1 MTQRSYSLIIVFAE
15 LLFLSSTGAFVQSP
29 LSSISSAI
37 SFRSFS
43 AHNLATRFYD
53 YNDANDNYPFHQRV
67 HLFESILRDGEQGA
81 RKTLTPEQKGCFARK
96 LEEELGANVVID
108 AGLPGASPLDFSGVQ
123 NVVRNTHRSILSTLA
138 HGTPTEIA
146 VASRAL
152 RGAEERSRIST
163 FHRPMELSTRYN
175 NHNSCPGSSN
185 SNSNS
190 NSSIRNRLLKQARR
204 AVSIAADV
212 APQVQYYLVYAGNR
226 DPNFLAELAQVVSE
240 AGATHVVIAD
250 SQSALT
256 PSKAHKL
263 TLRIKEALG
272 DERTGTTIG
281 IHCHNQMGLALP
293 NTLAAIRAGATQV
306 ESCLVGVGDA
316 GGNLATEQFLAYCEH
331 SRSVLSASAA
341 ASDVYLTDD
350 LFPSSCSVI
359 GDCSVPASVTLAKEV
374 AQMMNFN
381 IGENQP
387 IIGERAFT
395 CTTGIH
401 QDNMDHLGH
410 TTFQPKI
417 VGREWSVALN
427 RHSSRKTVQTFLS
440 KNLESISTNTTVSV
454 SAGTREDL
462 ADAIYSY
469 LSDRVDVVDEES
481 ILSFCSQLLEAHV
494 VLRNRGVVICP
505 TTVGYT
511 LVTTRNAAKMKSIKG
526 RPDDKP
532 CGILG
537 IDEIYKATF
546 GTDPPLKR
554 NRFVNRHIVGYL
566 GKPRGVG
573 KVESCTKHLPK
584 DAIDPKSGRVGIWLE
599 CGPVVDYLAK
609 RFWSESREI
618 IVATSC
624 NMAGEGNPRSN
635 HYDLSYIDSSVR
647 SKADFEV
654 SLPHWESPDLDEN
667 GRWLSA
673 PIWNLEKEVF
683 IREGR
688 NQKAVESMLLEEE
701 EEEEQQQQQQQEP
714 GFVVEKIQAIE
725 ISKSKR
731 VDALNNS
738 TRVFAS
744 SMCWASFL

>member
-1 MTQRSYSLIIVFAE
+1 MITEFEMVQKSYLIIVFAG
-15 LLFLSSTGAFVQSP
+15 LLFLSPTGAFVQSP
-29 LSSISSAI
+29 LQPRSSISSTT
-37 SFRSFS
+37 SFRSIYV
-43 AHNLATRFYD
+43 HNVATRFDDYD
-53 YNDANDNYPFHQRV
+53 MDNYPFHQRV

-81 RKTLTPEQKGCFARK
+81 RKTLTPEQKGRFARK
-96 LEEELGANVVID
+96 LEEELGLNTVID

-163 FHRPMELSTRYN
+163 FHRPMELSTRY
-175 NHNSCPGSSN
+175 SN
-185 SNSNS
+185 SHDSS
-190 NSSIRNRLLKQARR
+190 GSRNSSIRNRLLKQARR

-212 APQVQYYLVYAGNR
+212 APEVQYYLVYAGNR

-240 AGATHVVIAD
+240 AGATHVAIAD

-263 TLRIKEALG
+263 TLGIKESLG
-272 DERTGTTIG
+272 DDGTTIA

-331 SRSVLSASAA
+331 SRSTVA
-341 ASDVYLTDD
+341 DLTDD

-359 GDCSVPASVTLAKEV
+359 GDCSTSASVTLAKEV

-387 IIGERAFT
+387 IIGERVFT

-401 QDNMDHLGH
+401 QDNLDHLGH
-410 TTFQPKI
+410 TAFQPKM
-417 VGREWSVALN
+417 VGRNWSVAMN

-440 KNLESISTNTTVSV
+440 KHPKSMTNLSV
-454 SAGTREDL
+454 DAREDL
-462 ADAIYSY
+462 TDAIYSY
-469 LSDRVDVVDEES
+469 LSYRVDIVDDES
-481 ILSFCSQLLEAHV
+481 ILFFCSQILEAHA

-511 LVTTRNAAKMKSIKG
+511 LVTTRNAAKMKSLKG

-537 IDEIYKATF
+537 IDEIYKAIF
-546 GTDPPLKR
+546 DRDPPLKS
-554 NRFVNRHIVGYL
+554 NRFVKHIVGYL
-566 GKPRGVG
+566 GEPHGLG
-573 KVESCTKHLPK
+573 KDSHKHLSM
-584 DAIDPKSGRVGIWLE
+584 DAIGPKGDVGIWLE
-599 CGPVVDYLAK
+599 CGPVIDYLAK

-624 NMAGEGNPRSN
+624 NMAGEGNPQSD

-647 SKADFEV
+647 SKVDFEV

-673 PIWNLEKEVF
+673 PIWHLEKEMF

-688 NQKAVESMLLEEE
+688 NHKAIKSLLEEE
-701 EEEEQQQQQQQEP
+701 EHQQS
-714 GFVVEKIQAIE
+714 GFVVEKIPVIQIP
-725 ISKSKR
+725 KLKR
-731 VDALNNS
+731 VDVLNS
-738 TRVFAS
+738 TGVS
-744 SMCWASFL
+744 EPSFTVE